1 MRSRLAARST
11 RLVLAA
17 AAVTA
22 LAATTACESQD
33 SADAGSTAVP
43 VAATSSTPGDESTGS
58 SGAQSATGGDSD
70 KDTGTGTDAG
80 TSVGTD
86 AGTDAGNDTGTAAG
100 TDTGDK
106 SGYGQAC
113 GTNDLD
119 LAVTW
124 ETAPD
129 VDGYYRV
136 TARAKSGITCYLD
149 VNTPS
154 VSFGSGAD
162 GVASPVGQGGED
174 PIKLSGS
181 AVAYTGIDAKTTDG
195 DAGTQF
201 DHVIVS
207 VTEDDP
213 DPAELELPDMATVD
227 KPIVTNW
234 STVADETVP
243 RII

>member
-22 LAATTACESQD
+22 LAATTACGPEDPTENGAAAPTAASSSAAGDGKGEAPAGD
-33 SADAGSTAVP
+33 SASGGSTSA
-43 VAATSSTPGDESTGS
+43 SGS
-58 SGAQSATGGDSD
+58 KSAG
-70 KDTGTGTDAG
+70 G
-80 TSVGTD
+80 TS
-86 AGTDAGNDTGTAAG
+86 
-100 TDTGDK
+100 DK
-106 SGYGQAC
+106 SGYGQSC

-119 LAVTW
+119 FTVTW
-124 ETAPD
+124 EAQPISHYLITAK
-129 VDGYYRV
+129 
-136 TARAKSGITCYLD
+136 AKSGITCYLD

-181 AVAYTGIDAKTTDG
+181 SVAYAGINVKTTEG
-195 DAGTQF
+195 EGGKQF
-201 DHVIVS
+201 EHVIIAT
-207 VTEDDP
+207 TEEDP
-213 DPAELELPDMATVD
+213 DPAQVELPDAPTVD

-234 STVADETVP
+234 STKRDETIP
-243 RII
+243 RVI

>member
-22 LAATTACESQD
+22 LAATTACGPEDPTENGAAAPTAASSSTAGGGKSEAPAGESA
-33 SADAGSTAVP
+33 SGGGSTSA
-43 VAATSSTPGDESTGS
+43 SGSKSGGGNSDQGESG
-58 SGAQSATGGDSD
+58 
-70 KDTGTGTDAG
+70 
-80 TSVGTD
+80 
-86 AGTDAGNDTGTAAG
+86 
-100 TDTGDK
+100 TGDK
-106 SGYGQAC
+106 SGYGQSC

-119 LAVTW
+119 FTVTW
-124 ETAPD
+124 EAQPISHYLITAK
-129 VDGYYRV
+129 
-136 TARAKSGITCYLD
+136 AKSGITCYLD

-181 AVAYTGIDAKTTDG
+181 SVAYAGINVKTTEG
-195 DAGTQF
+195 EGGKQF
-201 DHVIVS
+201 EHVIIAT
-207 VTEDDP
+207 TEEDP
-213 DPAELELPDMATVD
+213 DPAQVELPDAPTVD

-234 STVADETVP
+234 STKRDEVVP
-243 RII
+243 RVI